1 MPILR
6 SCVGRRRR
14 EPKNHSALKVGV
26 KNICLAAA
34 GAESFFG
41 PLYLCAPD
49 VKCNRPGTGR
59 RPAGWGSAAL
69 TRAMPARVRVS
80 PMVSHILR
88 NNPLSYPL
96 YGCSAPQSPEGR
108 RGRDRR
114 KRHEYQD
121 LR

>member
-49 VKCNRPGTGR
+49 VNND
-59 RPAGWGSAAL
+59 ADLA
-69 TRAMPARVRVS
+69 VS
-80 PMVSHILR
+80 QAVSHELHHTPRSSDLFWCIS
-88 NNPLSYPL
+88 P
-96 YGCSAPQSPEGR
+96 PEGR